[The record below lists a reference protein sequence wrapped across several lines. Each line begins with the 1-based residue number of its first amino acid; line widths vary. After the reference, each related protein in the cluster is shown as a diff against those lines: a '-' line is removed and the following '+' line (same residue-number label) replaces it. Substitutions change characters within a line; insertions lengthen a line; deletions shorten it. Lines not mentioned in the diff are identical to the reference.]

1 MPKTGKK
8 TSPLVSAHWRLR
20 KLILV
25 EGKLERKHVNEV
37 MNSLPLPHQRTSFS
51 KLYGPVCSS
60 KRVCIAKVGRNNV
73 AVLAKEYISPGTR
86 LSELR
91 GQDSIRIP
99 KKDEKKTK
107 SLKYTQYTSVVQREE
122 RSKVLRY
129 LIGPLA
135 FANAACTKH
144 SNTSTT
150 KYTSLSTIINE
161 KSEVRKGK
169 ELVYYYGKDN
179 PIVELCKG
187 CKEEQK
193 QKKKLTK

>member
-37 MNSLPLPHQRTSFS
+37 MNSLPLPHQRTTFS

-60 KRVCIAKVGRNNV
+60 DRVCIKKVGRNNV
-73 AVLAKEYISPGTR
+73 AVLSLQNIIPGTR

-99 KKDEKKTK
+99 EKDKKKTK
-107 SLKYTQYTSVVQREE
+107 NELYEQI
-122 RSKVLRY
+122 VLNI
-129 LIGPLA
+129 L
-135 FANAACTKH
+135 
-144 SNTSTT
+144 
-150 KYTSLSTIINE
+150 
-161 KSEVRKGK
+161 
-169 ELVYYYGKDN
+169 
-179 PIVELCKG
+179 
-187 CKEEQK
+187 
-193 QKKKLTK
+193 

>member
-25 EGKLERKHVNEV
+25 EGKLELKHVNEV
-37 MNSLPLPHQRTSFS
+37 MNSLPLPHQRTTFS

-107 SLKYTQYTSVVQREE
+107 SLKYTQYTSVVEREE
-122 RSKVLRY
+122 RSTVLRY
-129 LIGPLA
+129 
-135 FANAACTKH
+135 T
-144 SNTSTT
+144 
-150 KYTSLSTIINE
+150 
-161 KSEVRKGK
+161 
-169 ELVYYYGKDN
+169 
-179 PIVELCKG
+179 
-187 CKEEQK
+187 
-193 QKKKLTK
+193 